1 MMIKINKE
9 GIYMFDN
16 LKLGFIGFGNMGQA
30 IATGLINQG
39 AIQGNQIFAC
49 AKNWDKLC
57 KNTQEKQINPCKS
70 AKEVVDNVDMVI
82 IAVKPYMIEEVI
94 TPIKKNYKKKSLF
107 LLQQIF
113 LLLNMNKFFY
123 QIHII

>member
-1 MMIKINKE
+1 
-9 GIYMFDN
+9 MFDN

-82 IAVKPYMIEEVI
+82 IAVK
-94 TPIKKNYKKKSLF
+94 KKLLF

-113 LLLNMNKFFY
+113 LLLNMSKFFY

>member
-1 MMIKINKE
+1 
-9 GIYMFDN
+9 MFDN

-39 AIQGNQIFAC
+39 AIQSNQIFAC

-70 AKEVVDNVDMVI
+70 AKEVVDNCRYGHHSCETIYDRRSHYTN
-82 IAVKPYMIEEVI
+82 K
-94 TPIKKNYKKKSLF
+94 KKNYKKKLLF

-113 LLLNMNKFFY
+113 LLLNMSKFFY